1 MTDEIH
7 KNIERYLGFFER
19 KLEEINGSEFGE
31 STRLFRKILYLGVV
45 DALSKSVT
53 LPKTGNRE
61 RITSFLQYFSDWEY
75 QDRISLPHLVRL
87 LTKIPDPQFSELR
100 EYTFGL
106 FDQWHSGEVIRLDR
120 DLTIDEVKR
129 RWPRNVPKPLEDI
142 QIEHLQHVN
151 LFYRHRNSLVHEMRE
166 PGYGMEFR
174 ENEAPFY
181 HSMGNLNDE
190 SYFWEL
196 VYPTG
201 FFHQLCVTGI
211 QMLREYYI
219 RGRIDPYDHYKFG
232 SYWIDGLNL

>member
-1 MTDEIH
+1 MSDDVQE
-7 KNIERYLGFFER
+7 NIERFLGFFER
-19 KLEEINGSEFGE
+19 KLEEINGAEFGE
-31 STRLFRKILYLGVV
+31 STRLFRKVLYLGII

-53 LPKTGNRE
+53 LQKTGNRE
-61 RITSFLQYFSDWEY
+61 RIISFLRYFSDWEY

-100 EYTFGL
+100 EYAFGL
-106 FDQWHSGEVIRLDR
+106 FDHWHSGDVIRLDR
-120 DLTIDEVKR
+120 DLTIDEARR

-142 QIEHLQHVN
+142 QIEHLQHAN

-166 PGYGMEFR
+166 PGYGMEFS

-190 SYFWEL
+190 SYTWEL

-211 QMLREYYI
+211 QKLREYYI
-219 RGRIDPYDHYKFG
+219 RDRIDPYDHYKFG
-232 SYWIDGLNL
+232 SYWIEGLNL